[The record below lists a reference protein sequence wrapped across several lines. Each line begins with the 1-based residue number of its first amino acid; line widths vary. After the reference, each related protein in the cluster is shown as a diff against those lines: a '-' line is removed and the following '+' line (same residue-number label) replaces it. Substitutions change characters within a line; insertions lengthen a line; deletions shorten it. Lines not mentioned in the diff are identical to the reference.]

1 MSQQFNNSP
10 KFLKTGSLYTCK
22 KWYNFLGNNLVVVSL
37 VKMELFQCDD
47 CGDGDAL
54 IKSSVKHYKTNLRN
68 D

>member
-1 MSQQFNNSP
+1 M
-10 KFLKTGSLYTCK
+10 
-22 KWYNFLGNNLVVVSL
+22 GNNLVVVSL

-68 D
+68 DWSCHAQRQ